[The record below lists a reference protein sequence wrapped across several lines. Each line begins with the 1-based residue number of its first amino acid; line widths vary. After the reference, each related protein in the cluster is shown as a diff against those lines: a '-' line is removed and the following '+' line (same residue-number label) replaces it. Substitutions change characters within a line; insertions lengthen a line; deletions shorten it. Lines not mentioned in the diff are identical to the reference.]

1 MFDKMVKKEVK
12 QMTNKKGITNL
23 GYLVTC
29 KMQND
34 NVIPAFTDS
43 FSSAMEI
50 AERFKR
56 GEYTNVVKILKI
68 STGATF
74 EYVI

>member
-1 MFDKMVKKEVK
+1 MEIEKRRA
-12 QMTNKKGITNL
+12 NL

-29 KMQND
+29 EMQNR
-34 NVIPAFTDS
+34 NVIPAFTDC

-50 AERFKR
+50 AERFEC
-56 GEYTNVVKILKI
+56 GEYTKKVKILKI

-74 EYVI
+74 ELIV

>member
-1 MFDKMVKKEVK
+1 MA
-12 QMTNKKGITNL
+12 NKKGSANL

-29 KMQND
+29 KLQNG
-34 NVIPAFTDS
+34 NVIPAFTDC
-43 FSSAMEI
+43 FSSATEI

-56 GEYTNVVKILKI
+56 GEYTNVVKILNI
-68 STGATF
+68 STGAIF

>member
-1 MFDKMVKKEVK
+1 MHEGKN
-12 QMTNKKGITNL
+12 QTNI

-29 KMQND
+29 EMRNG
-34 NVIPAFTDS
+34 NVIPAFTDC

-50 AERFKR
+50 AERFEG
-56 GEYTNVVKILKI
+56 GEYTKKVKILKI

-74 EYVI
+74 EYIF

>member
-1 MFDKMVKKEVK
+1 
-12 QMTNKKGITNL
+12 MTNKKGIANL

-29 KMQND
+29 EMRNG
-34 NVIPAFTDS
+34 NVIPAFTDC

-50 AERFKR
+50 AERFEG
-56 GEYTNVVKILKI
+56 GEYTKKVKILKI

>member
-1 MFDKMVKKEVK
+1 MD
-12 QMTNKKGITNL
+12 NKKGIANL

-43 FSSAMEI
+43 FSSAMVI
-50 AERFKR
+50 AGMFKS
-56 GEYTNVVKILKI
+56 GGYTIEVKILKI

-74 EYVI
+74 EYVV